1 MDTSSPIIWVV
12 LGLVLI
18 IVEMFSLSLVL
29 LFFGVAALV
38 VAVLKYAGLNNL
50 PIEILAFAILGI
62 AGLLLF
68 RSKLRRSLKSQPDHS
83 IDRNRPIILSVD
95 VPARGSAG
103 IEYQGVLWTAVNAS
117 DAPMK
122 KGDQVFIQSTE
133 GVKLII
139 RKEASL

>member
-1 MDTSSPIIWVV
+1 
-12 LGLVLI
+12 
-18 IVEMFSLSLVL
+18 MFSLSLVL

-38 VAVLKYAGLNNL
+38 ITILKFAGLNNL
-50 PIEILAFAILGI
+50 PIEIALFAVLGI

-68 RSKLRRSLKSQPDHS
+68 RGKLRRSLKSQPELS
-83 IDRNRPIILSVD
+83 IDRNTPVVLSVD

-103 IEYQGVLWTAVNAS
+103 IEYQGVLWTAVNDS
-117 DAPMK
+117 DTPMK
-122 KGDQVFIQSTE
+122 KGDQIFIQRTE

>member
-68 RSKLRRSLKSQPDHS
+68 RSKLRRSLKSQPDLS
-83 IDRNRPIILSVD
+83 IDRNTPIVLSED
-95 VPARGSAG
+95 VPAQSSAK
-103 IEYQGVLWTAVNAS
+103 IEYQGVLWTAVNDS
-117 DAPMK
+117 NTPMK
-122 KGDQVFIQSTE
+122 KGDQVFIQRTE

-139 RKEASL
+139 RKEAFS